1 MKKYIQM
8 VEYDS
13 DEDTTIPESSWL
25 FPIGR
30 RPADR
35 KYVMSAQSDV

>member
-1 MKKYIQM
+1 M

-13 DEDTTIPESSWL
+13 DEDTFIPEPGL